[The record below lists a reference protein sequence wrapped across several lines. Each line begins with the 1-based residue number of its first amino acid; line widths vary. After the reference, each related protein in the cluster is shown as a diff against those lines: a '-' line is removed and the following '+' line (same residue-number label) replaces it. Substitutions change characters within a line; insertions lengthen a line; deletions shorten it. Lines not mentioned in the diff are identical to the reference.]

1 MIFFVVIFLFVS
13 EVDSILNEFVEE
25 QQVTWRTSRDS
36 LCSHIYLFILFY
48 KEIKLMYIFEDIFL
62 Q

>member
-1 MIFFVVIFLFVS
+1 MLLLLFCLFFVS

-36 LCSHIYLFILFY
+36 LCSHIYLFFIL
-48 KEIKLMYIFEDIFL
+48 
-62 Q
+62 

>member
-1 MIFFVVIFLFVS
+1 MLLFCLFFVS

-36 LCSHIYLFILFY
+36 LCSHIYLFFIL
-48 KEIKLMYIFEDIFL
+48 
-62 Q
+62 